1 MPRVSRLYRILF
13 HCFIWSALV
22 SCVLLFGPRNPEH
35 PVPWSTTGVL
45 WSVLPCMGLFYAH
58 AYWLMP
64 YYLFRR
70 RRVIYWMVLI
80 LLAITV
86 AFLSGMAFFFN
97 NHAADHY
104 YHQAVVKRI
113 APVLLFILAS
123 ACVAA
128 FGQNARLEKERKEK
142 ETEHLRTELSFLR
155 GQVNPHFMLN
165 VLNSMV
171 LMARKRSEL
180 LEPALLELAELM
192 NYMLYDAEN
201 EKIRLEDE
209 LRYLRVY
216 IDLQMLRFKDDVTVQ
231 FNVPACV
238 GDQRIE
244 PMLLIPMV
252 ENAFK
257 HGIGLVETPMIY
269 IEVNITDGNLL
280 SVIVKNKYRSSQES
294 EENRPPG
301 IGLSNLKKRLD
312 LIYPGTH
319 RLEMRR
325 QYINEDVQVVNWF
338 SISLNIP
345 LQ

>member
-1 MPRVSRLYRILF
+1 MM
-13 HCFIWSALV
+13 
-22 SCVLLFGPRNPEH
+22 
-35 PVPWSTTGVL
+35 
-45 WSVLPCMGLFYAH
+45 WSVVPCIALFYAH

-64 YYLFRR
+64 CYLFRR
-70 RRVIYWMVLI
+70 RKATYWMLLI
-80 LLAITV
+80 AFGVFVSFVSGLAYY
-86 AFLSGMAFFFN
+86 FN
-97 NHAADHY
+97 ANNYAGGHTY
-104 YHQAVVKRI
+104 LQAVLRRT
-113 APVLLFILAS
+113 APVLFFALAS
-123 ACVAA
+123 ACVGA
-128 FGQNARLEKERKEK
+128 FAQNSRLQKERKEK

-192 NYMLYDAEN
+192 NYMLYEADH

-209 LRYLRVY
+209 LEYLRVY

-231 FNVPACV
+231 FVVPGCV

-257 HGIGLVETPMIY
+257 HGIGLVETPVIH
-269 IEVNITDGNLL
+269 IDVNITAENIF
-280 SVIVKNKYRSSQES
+280 SVTVRNKYRYMLET
-294 EENRPPG
+294 EEKKPPG

-319 RLEMRR
+319 SLQMERR
-325 QYINEDVQVVNWF
+325 HIDGAENWF

>member
-1 MPRVSRLYRILF
+1 M
-13 HCFIWSALV
+13 
-22 SCVLLFGPRNPEH
+22 
-35 PVPWSTTGVL
+35 PWSSVQVM
-45 WSVLPCMGLFYAH
+45 WSVVPCIVLFYLH

-70 RRVIYWMVLI
+70 RKVTYWVLLI
-80 LLAITV
+80 ALGVAV
-86 AFLSGMAFFFN
+86 AFVSGLAFYFNVN
-97 NHAADHY
+97 NHSAGHTY
-104 YHQAVVKRI
+104 PQAVLRRT
-113 APVLLFILAS
+113 APVLFFALAS
-123 ACVAA
+123 ACVGA
-128 FGQNARLEKERKEK
+128 FVQNSRLEKERKEK

-180 LEPALLELAELM
+180 LEPALLELAELI
-192 NYMLYDAEN
+192 NYTLYEADH

-209 LRYLRVY
+209 LGYLRVY

-231 FNVPACV
+231 FNIPASV
-238 GDQRIE
+238 GDQCIE

-257 HGIGLVETPMIY
+257 HGIGLVDSPMIH
-269 IEVNITDGNLL
+269 IDVDITEANIL
-280 SVIVKNKYRSSQES
+280 SVTVKNKYRYLLES
-294 EENRPPG
+294 EEKKPPG

-312 LIYPGTH
+312 LIYPGTYD
-319 RLEMRR
+319 LQMVRR
-325 QYINEDVQVVNWF
+325 HIDGAENWF

>member
-1 MPRVSRLYRILF
+1 
-13 HCFIWSALV
+13 
-22 SCVLLFGPRNPEH
+22 VLLFGPRGPEH
-35 PVPWSTTGVL
+35 PVPWNTTGVL
-45 WSVLPCMGLFYAH
+45 LSVIPCIGLFYAH

-70 RRVIYWMVLI
+70 RRTTYWVLLI
-80 LLAITV
+80 LLAIAV
-86 AFLSGMAFFFN
+86 AFLSGLAYFFN
-97 NHAADHY
+97 NHAADRY
-104 YHQAVVKRI
+104 YGHAVLKRT
-113 APVLLFILAS
+113 APVLLFVLAS
-123 ACVAA
+123 ACMAA

-192 NYMLYDAEN
+192 NYMLYQADH

-209 LRYLRVY
+209 LEYLRVY

-231 FNVPACV
+231 FKTPACV
-238 GDQRIE
+238 GNQHIE

-257 HGIGLVETPMIY
+257 HGIGLVESPLIH
-269 IEVNITDGNLL
+269 IDVSITDNNLL
-280 SVIVKNKYRSSQES
+280 SVTVENKYRYLQES
-294 EENRPPG
+294 EDKRPAG

-319 RLEMRR
+319 NLQMVRR
-325 QYINEDVQVVNWF
+325 HIDGVENWF